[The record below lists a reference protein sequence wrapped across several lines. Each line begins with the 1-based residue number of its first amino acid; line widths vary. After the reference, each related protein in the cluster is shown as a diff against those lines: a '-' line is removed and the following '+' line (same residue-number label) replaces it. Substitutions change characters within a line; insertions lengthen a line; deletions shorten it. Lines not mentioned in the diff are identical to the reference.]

1 MSTYAIGDIQGCYDD
16 LQRLLE
22 LIEFNPKQDTLWFVG
37 DLVNR
42 GPKSLK
48 VLRFI
53 KSLGEHAIAVMGNHD
68 LHLLAVAHGASKIK
82 AKDTFNDILAAP
94 DREELIQWLRQL
106 PFLHY
111 DSELEV
117 ILVHAGLPPQWNLAQ
132 ARQYANEVETAVQG
146 ETQFFANM
154 YGDKPKQWSEELRG
168 WDRLR
173 FISNCF
179 TRLRY
184 CDAEGNL
191 DLQKKNSPTFDTNY
205 KNIAQQPWFIWPNN
219 RNTQIIFGHWAA
231 LGYHANH
238 NVYALDSG
246 CIWGGA
252 LTALRVED
260 KQVFSS
266 PCTGACNPNDWL

>member
-22 LIEFNPKQDTLWFVG
+22 LIEFNPKLDTLWFVG

-48 VLRFI
+48 VLRFV
-53 KSLGEHAIAVMGNHD
+53 KSLGKHAITVMGNHD

-82 AKDTFNDILAAP
+82 AKDTFTDILAAP
-94 DREELIQWLRQL
+94 DREELIQWLRQR

-117 ILVHAGLPPQWNLAQ
+117 ILVHAGLAPQWNLAQ
-132 ARQYANEVETAVQG
+132 ARQYANEVETAVRSK
-146 ETQFFANM
+146 TKFLANM
-154 YGDKPKQWSEELRG
+154 YGDKPKQWSKELQG
-168 WDRLR
+168 WERLR

-191 DLQKKNSPTFDTNY
+191 DLNKKDSPTFAANVT
-205 KNIAQQPWFIWPNN
+205 QQPWFVWPKHC
-219 RNTQIIFGHWAA
+219 NTQIIFGHWAA
-231 LGYHANH
+231 LGYYANN

-246 CIWGGA
+246 CIWGGE

-260 KQVFSS
+260 KQKFSL